1 MINFK
6 YNYSLPIHK
15 TRLHGKVE
23 YRESQRGYL
32 IYGIIFGAIA
42 TLFSPGVFAQ
52 TTTITQIPSPVTP
65 TVPEPPPTPVR
76 PPEEQPLGIPSPS
89 QTQPKP
95 IPIPGTF
102 IIKQIEFSGNTAFSN
117 QELITDK
124 NIQQLLNQPITF
136 TQLLQIEEIINKKY
150 QDAGYI
156 NSGAVIPAGQK
167 FPRRGGTLKIQIV
180 EGGIEAIKVRGMRR
194 LNPGYISSRLALATK
209 KPLNRNHLLEALQL
223 LQLDP
228 LIQNISANLTAGV
241 NPELSL
247 LEVTV
252 VEADSFSTRIFAD
265 NGRAPS
271 VGTFRRGI
279 QINER
284 NLLGWG
290 DGIRATYTNTD
301 GSNAWEIGYIVPL
314 SPRNET
320 ITFNYSRNNTE
331 VIEAPF
337 DRLDILGDS
346 SAWEIS
352 LRLPLLQKP
361 SQEFA
366 LGLTL
371 SQQES
376 KTKLLG
382 FDFPLSPGAD
392 ENGRTRI
399 SALRFFQEWT
409 TRNPRE
415 VFAVRSQFNI
425 GIDAF
430 NATTNNTP
438 PDTRFFSW
446 RTQGQY
452 VRLLA
457 PETLLLLRSDLQL
470 AGSSLVPLEQ
480 FAIGGFGS
488 VRGYRQDLLLT
499 DNGAF
504 LSAEVQIPILRV
516 PESRGILRIAP
527 FIDFGVGW
535 NSSTETR
542 GDTNTLLATGLGLQW
557 QMGNSLDIRLDW
569 GIPLIDGGGGK
580 KTLQENGLY
589 FSVNYSPF

>member
-1 MINFK
+1 M
-6 YNYSLPIHK
+6 
-15 TRLHGKVE
+15 
-23 YRESQRGYL
+23 
-32 IYGIIFGAIA
+32 
-42 TLFSPGVFAQ
+42 
-52 TTTITQIPSPVTP
+52 
-65 TVPEPPPTPVR
+65 
-76 PPEEQPLGIPSPS
+76 
-89 QTQPKP
+89 
-95 IPIPGTF
+95 
-102 IIKQIEFSGNTAFSN
+102 
-117 QELITDK
+117 
-124 NIQQLLNQPITF
+124 
-136 TQLLQIEEIINKKY
+136 
-150 QDAGYI
+150 
-156 NSGAVIPAGQK
+156 
-167 FPRRGGTLKIQIV
+167 
-180 EGGIEAIKVRGMRR
+180 
-194 LNPGYISSRLALATK
+194 
-209 KPLNRNHLLEALQL
+209 
-223 LQLDP
+223 
-228 LIQNISANLTAGV
+228 
-241 NPELSL
+241 
-247 LEVTV
+247 
-252 VEADSFSTRIFAD
+252 
-265 NGRAPS
+265 
-271 VGTFRRGI
+271 
-279 QINER
+279 
-284 NLLGWG
+284 GWG